1 VISVWWEILKNAK
14 VSGKATGK
22 GSSFDASKIKI
33 NIDEPDDCCDEVYN
47 KLVKF
52 INRNDVVAYAFPNVY
67 MVSDFT
73 RESLDGLG
81 HKFYLKYQPLPP
93 LNRKA
98 TCKDGVF
105 LYIQLRRIHHDCS
118 DTLKSDAY
126 PFSSEQYRNAKKS
139 FEESIKEWKMLK
151 NTFSREFNTLWD
163 DIMKCDDFKREL
175 YRTPI

>member
-1 VISVWWEILKNAK
+1 MISLWWEILKNAK
-14 VSGKATGK
+14 VSGKSTGK

-33 NIDEPDDCCDEVYN
+33 NLDEPDDCCDEVYK
-47 KLVKF
+47 KLIKF
-52 INRNDVVAYAFPNVY
+52 INRNNVVASVFPDVFMKDNY
-67 MVSDFT
+67 T

-81 HKFYLKYQPLPP
+81 HKYYEKYQPLPP

-105 LYIQLRRIHHDCS
+105 IYTQLRRIHHDCS

-126 PFSSEQYRNAKKS
+126 PFSSEQYSNTKKS

-151 NTFSREFNTLWD
+151 TTFSREFDTLWV

-175 YRTPI
+175 YSTPF